1 MWWQDKGANRGRVY
15 LVTARRNVL
24 IVEDEPE
31 VAGALKRQLEELS
44 CSVQVALSGDAGLSL
59 AQAKPFDLI
68 ILDIMLPGLDGLEVC
83 RRLRVRRAYTPVLI
97 ISARTSEIDKVLGL
111 EMGAD
116 DYMTKPYSAAELA
129 ARVRSIFRRVDALSG
144 QARNAQGALSIGD
157 ALTIDPGSREVT
169 VRGKP
174 VVLTHKEYDL
184 LLLLAHNPGRVY
196 SRAQLLDAVWGYSH
210 DGYDH
215 AVECHINRLRAKI
228 ESDPS
233 RPRLLLTVW
242 GVGYKLSSAD

>member
-1 MWWQDKGANRGRVY
+1 MR
-15 LVTARRNVL
+15 ARRNVL

-44 CSVQVALSGDAGLSL
+44 CSVEVALSGDVGLSMAL
-59 AQAKPFDLI
+59 GKPFDLI
-68 ILDIMLPGLDGLEVC
+68 VLDIMLPGLDGLEVC
-83 RRLRVRRAYTPVLI
+83 RRLRVRQTYTPVLI
-97 ISARTSEIDKVLGL
+97 VSARTSEIDKVLGL

-116 DYMTKPYSAAELA
+116 DYLTKPYSAAELV

-144 QARNAQGALSIGD
+144 QGGTVHEPLRIGD

-174 VVLTHKEYDL
+174 VVLTQKEYDL
-184 LLLLAHNPGRVY
+184 LLLFAHNPGRVY
-196 SRAQLLDAVWGYSH
+196 SRSQLLDAVWGYSH

-228 ESDPS
+228 EDDPS

-242 GVGYKLSSAD
+242 GVGYKSSSAD